1 VGTSLPNG
9 SEVDATTRLRSNSVI
24 VEWKPQSLLE
34 AGEIVQG
41 LEDHSLDME
50 RIIDLP
56 QMLATKISWRNLS
69 KDIILFKAV
78 GVGLSDLVAA
88 RLAVERLR
96 PSTQPGALSSQC
108 RSQKNNTTS
117 AVAG

>member
-69 KDIILFKAV
+69 KGA
-78 GVGLSDLVAA
+78 
-88 RLAVERLR
+88 ERLGR
-96 PSTQPGALSSQC
+96 CALGGRALAPQY
-108 RSQKNNTTS
+108 S
-117 AVAG
+117 AGCA